1 MDTDGIIGEYVY
13 GEDLYFGDE
22 YNDERWKPIVGFPGY
37 WVSNFGR
44 IHGHQNKILNQILNK
59 DGYYKV
65 TLCVNGIH
73 VDKRVNR
80 LVAEAFLPNPNN
92 LPIVMHLDND
102 RTNNYVDN
110 LSWGTYSENNK
121 YMYTCDRHPGSLTE
135 EIREKA
141 LEKTRKPVLSINVK
155 NGERKYFISQHDAAR
170 SLNVSQQHIWGVLN
184 GYRKTTGGYKFEYAT
199 EVKQYD

>member
-22 YNDERWKPIVGFPGY
+22 YNDERWKPIVGFHGY

-44 IHGHQNKILNQILNK
+44 IYGHQNKILNQILNK

-141 LEKTRKPVLSINVK
+141 LEKTRKPVMSINVK
-155 NGERKYFISQHDAAR
+155 NGEREYFISQHDAAR